1 MSAEDA
7 YDLGMRY
14 LDRGYYTKALEQLN
28 RVRTY
33 YRDDPHAL
41 KAELAIADVH
51 FRKNEFDAA
60 RLAYEDFARAHPR
73 YAGMDEVVY
82 KLGLTWARKA
92 PTVAARD
99 QTNTAQAL
107 KVWSNFEGRFPAS
120 ERLPEV
126 KAALAKAKARL
137 ARKEMVIGRF
147 YAKRGAWG
155 SVVGRLEPM
164 LRDYPDSPDTLEA
177 RARLAE
183 AWTHTDRRDLA
194 EGMLSR
200 MRAEA
205 PESPWTRHLGKV
217 LGARA
222 EAVQVAPAP

>member
-1 MSAEDA
+1 MSIALHALTAAVLLSFSGNALAAVGGADPAATPTPTGARAETRPEKGGTMSAEAA
-7 YDLGMRY
+7 YALGMRY
-14 LDRGYYTKALEQLN
+14 LERGYYTKALEQLN

-33 YRDDPHAL
+33 YRDDHHAL

-60 RLAYEDFARAHPR
+60 RMAYEDFARAHPR

-107 KVWSNFEGRFPAS
+107 KVWANFETRFPTS

-126 KAALAKAKARL
+126 KTALAKAKARL
-137 ARKEMVIGRF
+137 ARK
-147 YAKRGAWG
+147 
-155 SVVGRLEPM
+155 
-164 LRDYPDSPDTLEA
+164 D
-177 RARLAE
+177 
-183 AWTHTDRRDLA
+183 
-194 EGMLSR
+194 
-200 MRAEA
+200 
-205 PESPWTRHLGKV
+205 
-217 LGARA
+217 
-222 EAVQVAPAP
+222 

>member
-1 MSAEDA
+1 MTAEAA
-7 YDLGMRY
+7 YALGIRY
-14 LDRGYYTKALEQLN
+14 LERGYYTKALEQLN

-60 RLAYEDFARAHPR
+60 RMAFEDFARAHPR
-73 YAGMDEVVY
+73 YPGMDEVVY

-99 QTNTAQAL
+99 QTNTVQAV
-107 KVWSNFEGRFPAS
+107 KVWSTFEARFPNS
-120 ERLPEV
+120 ERLPDV
-126 KAALAKAKARL
+126 KKALAKANARL
-137 ARKEMVIGRF
+137 ARKELVIARF

-164 LRDYPDSPDTLEA
+164 LRDYPDSPDLLEA

-183 AWTHTDRRDLA
+183 AWSHTDRRDLA
-194 EGMLSR
+194 EGMLAR
-200 MRAEA
+200 MQAEA
-205 PESPWTRHLGKV
+205 PESTWTRHLAKV
-217 LGARA
+217 LGPTAR
-222 EAVQVAPAP
+222 